1 MICRSALYNNA
12 QAKQYVDAWFVQVV
26 RPFTALVQITGHNR
40 ARQRDKWAHI
50 LEDLSALQEEVIFFP
65 VPTCISN
72 ISVALYKFA
81 TKSWPISAKVTYIDS
96 SIKFYWLNEFLK

>member
-1 MICRSALYNNA
+1 MKCRSALYNNA

-65 VPTCISN
+65 VPTCIPN
-72 ISVALYKFA
+72 ISVGLYMFA
-81 TKSWPISAKVTYIDS
+81 TKS
-96 SIKFYWLNEFLK
+96 

>member
-1 MICRSALYNNA
+1 MDFLFLKSSITKDVFKNYWFFENRSALYNNS

-50 LEDLSALQEEVIFFP
+50 LEDLSALQEEVCF
-65 VPTCISN
+65 
-72 ISVALYKFA
+72 LEYYKYSCYLTWIYVF
-81 TKSWPISAKVTYIDS
+81 
-96 SIKFYWLNEFLK
+96 

>member
-1 MICRSALYNNA
+1 MDFLFLKSSITKDVFKKYWFFENRSALYNNS

-50 LEDLSALQEEVIFFP
+50 LEDLSALQEEVCF
-65 VPTCISN
+65 
-72 ISVALYKFA
+72 L
-81 TKSWPISAKVTYIDS
+81 
-96 SIKFYWLNEFLK
+96 EFLNILAI